1 MRDELVIFLALV
13 FLGLG
18 AVLVYEGA
26 MASADLTQSARL
38 VGGATLLVFGAGLM
52 RMVIKDRWKWRK
64 TARRYRSV

>member
-1 MRDELVIFLALV
+1 MRYELVIFLALV

-18 AVLVYEGA
+18 AVLVYEGT

-38 VGGATLLVFGAGLM
+38 VGGATLLVLGAGLM